1 MKYVK
6 CPRCDTNYMPEGEP
20 YCDVCKAELKIGPQ
34 IKFAALDGDDEQDQ
48 ILCPVCKRNF
58 IDEGEEMCEECREA
72 QSEKI
77 REAEEFEKYRGE
89 WMVPVCGQTE
99 ESHPNPVG
107 MTVEEFLEKQTQSQ
121 AQSPKT
127 KRLSR
132 DQELAEKFAKKREF
146 MKRKKMYE

>member
-1 MKYVK
+1 MKKTKFVPAFFEKFVDYGQNRLEWVNHL
-6 CPRCDTNYMPEGEP
+6 RFRGFHVSLMSQGWLFH
-20 YCDVCKAELKIGPQ
+20 LKHTQ
-34 IKFAALDGDDEQDQ
+34 SASAAKQPLRAVNEK
-48 ILCPVCKRNF
+48 I
-58 IDEGEEMCEECREA
+58 
-72 QSEKI
+72 EKI

-132 DQELAEKFAKKREF
+132 DQELAEKFAKKREY